1 MVKPEELIQGSYY
14 IQASYG
20 ICIYMGLKEA
30 PLGGVKHCFMFR
42 DNKGYYI
49 DNGELN
55 GFYKYGNVGNN
66 PPRLDSLVNRKSWR
80 NRKQKSMIESRKQAK
95 ELLQIY
101 KNRANTKGFAFS
113 KDTLLQKQ
121 FEKEVPF
128 TLSPGQFRCM
138 NEIKRDMESDKS
150 MDRLLCGDVGYGK
163 TELAMRAAFKAVQ
176 DGKQV
181 VILTPS
187 RILSKQH
194 YNDFIDRFKG
204 YNVKIGLLTSQRNK
218 RRTKLLKD
226 IEDGNI
232 DIIIG
237 TQNVVSKCV
246 KYHDIGLMVIDE
258 EHRLGVAT
266 KEKIKAIS
274 ANVDVLSMSGTP
286 IPRTLNLT
294 KLHIRDIS
302 IIDTPPAN
310 KKAPITESCSWNNNK
325 IKFVIERELNRDGQI
340 FLVDNN
346 INELYVL
353 RDYVEK
359 LVPGI
364 RTGIVHGKM
373 RQNEIDNIMEDMLDK
388 KIDLLL
394 ASTVIEVGVTIKNA
408 NTMIIFNSDMLGLAQ
423 LHQLRGRIGR
433 GNNGTQS
440 YCVLTYPKKKHLE
453 PTAKER
459 LKIMCENSYLG
470 SGFKISEQNADIK
483 GFGELIGIRQSG
495 HLPDVGMEYYI
506 EMLTRSVDKEKECV

>member
-1 MVKPEELIQGSYY
+1 MVKKTELVEGNYY
-14 IQASYG
+14 VMIRYG
-20 ICIYMGLKEA
+20 VCLYIGEKTLDNKGLFY
-30 PLGGVKHCFMFR
+30 CFMF
-42 DNKGYYI
+42 DKGDPYYAQE
-49 DNGELN
+49 GELN
-55 GFYKYGNVGNN
+55 GFYRYGNVGSN
-66 PPRLDSLVNRKSWR
+66 PPKLSSLFNNTSWKRK
-80 NRKQKSMIESRKQAK
+80 KQRSMTEAREQAK
-95 ELLQIY
+95 ELLKIY
-101 KNRANTKGFAFS
+101 QNRANTKGFAFS
-113 KDTLLQKQ
+113 KDTVLQEQ
-121 FEKEVPF
+121 FEKEVSF
-128 TLSPGQFRCM
+128 TLSDGQFRCM
-138 NEIKRDMESDKS
+138 EEIKRDMESDKP

-176 DGKQV
+176 DRKQV
-181 VILTPS
+181 LILTPS

-194 YNDFIDRFKG
+194 YNDFVERFKN
-204 YNVKIGLLTSQRNK
+204 YDIKIGLLTSQRNK
-218 RRTKLLKD
+218 KRTQLLKD
-226 IEDGNI
+226 IEVGNI
-232 DIIIG
+232 DIVIG

-310 KKAPITESCSWNNNK
+310 KKAPITESCPWNNNK
-325 IKFVIERELNRDGQI
+325 IKSIIERELNRGGQI
-340 FLVDNN
+340 FFVDNN
-346 INELYVL
+346 INELYAL
-353 RDYVEK
+353 KEYIEK
-359 LVPGI
+359 LIPRI
-364 RTGIVHGKM
+364 KTGIVHGKM
-373 RQNEIDNIMEDMLDK
+373 RQNEIDDTMENMLDK

-394 ASTVIEVGVTIKNA
+394 ASTVIEVGVTVKNA

-433 GNNGTQS
+433 KNDGTQS
-440 YCVLTYPKKKHLE
+440 YCILTYPKKKHLE
-453 PTAKER
+453 PTAKQR

-483 GFGELIGIRQSG
+483 GFGELIGLKQSG

>member
-1 MVKPEELIQGSYY
+1 MVKKANLEIGSYY
-14 IQASYG
+14 VNEQYG
-20 ICIYMGLKEA
+20 ICLYVGIKQFNNKNQY
-30 PLGGVKHCFMFR
+30 CFMFK
-42 DNKGYYI
+42 DNRGYYS
-49 DNGELN
+49 DTEHLN
-55 GFYKYGNVGNN
+55 LFHQYGNVGGN
-66 PPRLDSLVNRKSWR
+66 PPKLDSLLSNKNWKRK
-80 NRKQKSMIESRKQAK
+80 KQKSLLNAKKQAR
-95 ELLQIY
+95 ELLEIY

-113 KDTLLQKQ
+113 KDTVLQ
-121 FEKEVPF
+121 EKFNKDIPF
-128 TLSPGQFRCM
+128 TLSKGQEKCM
-138 NEIKRDMESDKS
+138 DEIKRGMESDRP

-176 DGKQV
+176 DKKQV

-187 RILSKQH
+187 KILSKQH

-204 YNVKIGLLTSQRNK
+204 YNVRISLLTSQRNK
-218 RRTKLLKD
+218 NRTKLLKQ
-226 IEDGNI
+226 IETGNI

-246 KYHDIGLMVIDE
+246 TYHNIGLMICDE

-310 KKAPITESCSWNNNK
+310 KKPPITEAYSWNNDK
-325 IKFVIERELNRDGQI
+325 IKFIIERELNRGGQI

-346 INELYVL
+346 INELYAL
-353 RDYVEK
+353 KDYIEK
-359 LVPGI
+359 LVPEI
-364 RTGIVHGKM
+364 KMSIVHGKM

-440 YCVLTYPKKKHLE
+440 YCILTYPKKKHLE

-470 SGFKISEQNADIK
+470 SGFKISELNGDIK
-483 GFGELIGIRQSG
+483 GFGELIGLKQSG

-506 EMLTRSVDKEKECV
+506 EMLTQSVDKEKEYV